1 MVSIDRSNGIGRTER
16 CDRINRIDT
25 IGLDRINRIDRM
37 GGGYLLAEMTILMFL
52 LERVCAKV
60 D

>member
-1 MVSIDRSNGIGRTER
+1 MVSIDRINRMGR

-25 IGLDRINRIDRM
+25 IGLDRINRIARM
-37 GGGYLLAEMTILMFL
+37 GGGYLLAEMTILVL
-52 LERVCAKV
+52 ILERVCAKV